1 MEEKNFAEFLNN
13 FRKEKE
19 LSLEE
24 LAKMTDVSFS
34 IISHYST
41 GRREC
46 TYDFVSKLFNL
57 FNFSELEKAEI
68 LYILDK
74 EKLPENILSIRK
86 KQYIL
91 LKTLLSEEL

>member
-1 MEEKNFAEFLNN
+1 MEEKNFSDFLDN
-13 FRKEKE
+13 FRKEKDI
-19 LSLEE
+19 SLES

-41 GRREC
+41 GRRKPSYE
-46 TYDFVSKLFNL
+46 FVSKIFNL

-68 LYILDK
+68 LFLLDK

-86 KQYIL
+86 RQYIL